1 MSVDEK
7 VSDYEDGSL
16 KKQGQK
22 KKGNDAPKRA
32 KNTSKE
38 PPVLNKMAQ
47 IIAERQARD
56 QRAADAK
63 KERDDADMTEKLKS
77 ASRSIVGVRA
87 KDIFGLMKSTP
98 APVTKAIPKIAPLHH
113 QQKQSASSITKKEE
127 EKKEDVV
134 KKTQSDLI
142 ALYAQKK
149 REKDEKERQAEAA
162 KQNQKLVE
170 ARLAETKKRQQA
182 QAAELA
188 RIEEEKQKRLQF
200 LEASRQQKRAE
211 YAREVPSPCFA
222 TKQWRLLTDV

>member
-7 VSDYEDGSL
+7 VSDYEDISV

-22 KKGNDAPKRA
+22 AKGNDAPKKA
-32 KNTSKE
+32 KNTSKG

-47 IIAERQARD
+47 IIAERQARE
-56 QRAADAK
+56 QKAAE
-63 KERDDADMTEKLKS
+63 KERDDADMTEKLKN

-98 APVTKAIPKIAPLHH
+98 PPVTKAIPKTSLHH
-113 QQKQSASSITKKEE
+113 QQKRPEPSVTRKEE
-127 EKKEDVV
+127 EKKEDFA
-134 KKTQSDLI
+134 KKRQSDLI

-149 REKDEKERQAEAA
+149 REKEEKERQAEAA

-200 LEASRQQKRAE
+200 LETSRQQKQAE
-211 YAREVPSPCFA
+211 YDKEVQRF
-222 TKQWRLLTDV
+222 RDVLMER